1 MRALRISLIILGV
14 LAVLAVIADR
24 VAVRFA
30 QSEVASQARSS
41 LGLTSEPS
49 VTINGFPFLTQV
61 LGRNLNHVTLGLDD
75 YEAEVDG
82 QALLISELSAD
93 LRDVEIA
100 GDFSGATA
108 ERADGEGLVT
118 YEEMTRAYGEL
129 LASGDSGFGVEFGYG
144 DGGQL
149 LLTLQASAF
158 GQTLDIGEVP
168 GELVLDGEAV
178 RLQVNDGDIPDVGG
192 EQVQDAIRE
201 QLDTGRTITGLPEGV
216 SLDSVEPTEDGV
228 RITISGS
235 NVSLG

>member
-1 MRALRISLIILGV
+1 M

-49 VTINGFPFLTQV
+49 VTINGFPFLTQA
-61 LGRNLNHVTLGLDD
+61 LGRDLNHVTLGLDD

-82 QALLISELSAD
+82 QALMISELSAD

-108 ERADGEGLVT
+108 ERADGEGLVS

-178 RLQVNDGDIPDVGG
+178 RLQVDDADIPDVGG
-192 EQVQDAIRE
+192 EQVQAAIRE